1 MIALALVFGYVE
13 HLIPFSVGIY
23 GIKLGLA
30 NLATVTVLY
39 LFGGPLAIGV
49 NFIRIILS
57 SVLFG
62 NVFSL
67 AYSLCGGMLSALV
80 MIALRR
86 TGKLGATGVS
96 VCGGITHNIAQ
107 LAVAIL
113 LVDNLKIA
121 FYLPVLLGA
130 GALTGFII
138 GAVALPIIRNKHI
151 ISLCKRQ

>member
-1 MIALALVFGYVE
+1 M
-13 HLIPFSVGIY
+13 
-23 GIKLGLA
+23 
-30 NLATVTVLY
+30 
-39 LFGGPLAIGV
+39 
-49 NFIRIILS
+49 
-57 SVLFG
+57 LFG

-80 MIALRR
+80 MTALRR

-121 FYLPVLLGA
+121 FYLPVLLAA

-138 GAVALPIIRNKHI
+138 GAVALPIISNKHI